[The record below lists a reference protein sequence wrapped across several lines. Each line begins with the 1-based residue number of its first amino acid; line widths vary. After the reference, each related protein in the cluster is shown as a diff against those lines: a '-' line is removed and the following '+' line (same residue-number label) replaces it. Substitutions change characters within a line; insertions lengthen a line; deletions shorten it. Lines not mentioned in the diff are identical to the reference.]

1 MPDWPAPFSPQHLM
15 TVGMFM
21 RLISAHVWLLPAVS
35 VASKH
40 DVIATPAPA
49 KLALS
54 RTPRTRWK
62 AMKSPH
68 NRD

>member
-1 MPDWPAPFSPQHLM
+1 M

-49 KLALS
+49 TMKLALS
-54 RTPRTRWK
+54 STPRTRWK
-62 AMKSPH
+62 AMKSPD
-68 NRD
+68 NKD